1 MKYRIG
7 ILGSTG
13 SIGKN
18 SLEVIRNLRRNNIE
32 FEVVFLSTNNNIS
45 LLLEQCEEFKP
56 KSIYINDADAFKN
69 SKESGIFKNVEILN
83 GIELLKELVSRD
95 NYDILLNSFVGF
107 AGTIPTVEAIK
118 AGKKLH

>member
-32 FEVVFLSTNNNIS
+32 FEVVFLSTNSNIS
-45 LLLEQCEEFKP
+45 LLQEQCDRIQTE
-56 KSIYINDADAFKN
+56 IN
-69 SKESGIFKNVEILN
+69 L
-83 GIELLKELVSRD
+83 
-95 NYDILLNSFVGF
+95 Y
-107 AGTIPTVEAIK
+107 
-118 AGKKLH
+118 